1 MLGLYRLWRR
11 EKGEAFAGKWRGL
24 GGTVE
29 NLDCRV
35 SLFYRRSAPMRG
47 LWILLIVSIIV
58 SGVAAQPNAEEKPR
72 FGIAPNTDLYPQTT
86 PKAALESAIKLLENK
101 RYDYFVAQIL
111 DPGVL
116 EAKIRDRAERLEA
129 VVERDLL
136 RKRDEQ
142 KASPDSIPALEKL
155 SIEPKEFAAAIAAEA
170 QARSFKFVVKDLQA
184 QLDEYPE
191 NLKLFR
197 KFLAEGQLA
206 ETGTTASYAHK
217 DIPGKTLYLK
227 NNGKRWFLE
236 DKQVDEPKATS
247 DK

>member
-1 MLGLYRLWRR
+1 
-11 EKGEAFAGKWRGL
+11 
-24 GGTVE
+24 
-29 NLDCRV
+29 
-35 SLFYRRSAPMRG
+35 MRG
-47 LWILLIVSIIV
+47 LWILPVALIIGSQA
-58 SGVAAQPNAEEKPR
+58 SAQPNAEEKPR
-72 FGIAPNTDLYPQTT
+72 YGIAANTDLYPQTT
-86 PKAALESAIKLLENK
+86 PKATLESAIKLLENK

-142 KASPDSIPALEKL
+142 KASPDSVPAREKL

-170 QARSFKFVVKDLQA
+170 YARSFKFVVKDLQA

-191 NLKLFR
+191 NLKIFR
-197 KFLAEGQLA
+197 KFLAEGQVA
-206 ETGTTASYAHK
+206 EAGATASFTHK

-236 DKQVDEPKATS
+236 DKQADEPKATPE
-247 DK
+247 K

>member
-1 MLGLYRLWRR
+1 
-11 EKGEAFAGKWRGL
+11 
-24 GGTVE
+24 
-29 NLDCRV
+29 
-35 SLFYRRSAPMRG
+35 MRG
-47 LWILLIVSIIV
+47 LWILSVGLIIGSQA
-58 SGVAAQPNAEEKPR
+58 SAQPNAEEKPR
-72 FGIAPNTDLYPQTT
+72 YGIMANTDLYPQTT

-101 RYDYFVAQIL
+101 RYDYFVAQIF

-116 EAKIRDRAERLEA
+116 EAKIRDRAQRLEA

-142 KASPDSIPALEKL
+142 KASPDSVPAREKL

-191 NLKLFR
+191 NLKAFR
-197 KFLAEGQLA
+197 KFLSEGQLA
-206 ETGTTASYAHK
+206 EAGATANFTHK

-227 NNGKRWFLE
+227 NTGQRWYLE
-236 DKQVDEPKATS
+236 DKQADEPKATPE
-247 DK
+247 K